1 MATSGGR
8 VSDLSRAH
16 DNVIARRSNRTS
28 EDVLSRP
35 ALKRPRGL
43 RRERVLNLRGDD
55 AEAAANLLR
64 LRVRSVKALSIYV
77 ALTALTLAVFALWPG
92 IDLTVAHVF
101 YREGS
106 FEGEGLP
113 AQLLRRFFSD
123 TPFVVLAAYAGLW
136 LARRKG
142 WSVRWAPS
150 GKAVIFLIATMIAG
164 PGLIVN
170 LGLKDHWHRP
180 RPYQTQDF
188 KGPNEFRPWYET
200 DGGCDKNCSFVSG
213 EASTGFWMV
222 APASLLPPP
231 VRGPAIVGAFVFGI
245 ATSILRMAFGGH
257 YLSDVI
263 LGGLVTLIVV
273 EIARKLIWPRG
284 MPPDEEAQVSDRQKQ
299 ARASRPSTARS

>member
-1 MATSGGR
+1 M
-8 VSDLSRAH
+8 
-16 DNVIARRSNRTS
+16 
-28 EDVLSRP
+28 
-35 ALKRPRGL
+35 
-43 RRERVLNLRGDD
+43 
-55 AEAAANLLR
+55 
-64 LRVRSVKALSIYV
+64 KALSVYV
-77 ALTALTLAVFALWPG
+77 ALTALTLAVFAIWPG
-92 IDLTVAHVF
+92 FDLTVAHVF
-101 YREGS
+101 YRDGS
-106 FEGEGLP
+106 FDGEGLP
-113 AQLLRRFFSD
+113 SQLMRRFFSD
-123 TPFVVLAAYAGLW
+123 TPFVVLAAYAALW

-200 DGGCDKNCSFVSG
+200 DGGCNKNCSFVSG

-231 VRGPAIVGAFVFGI
+231 VRGPAIVGAFAFGI

-284 MPPDEEAQVSDRQKQ
+284 MPPDEEAKAPGRPKRAGAS
-299 ARASRPSTARS
+299 RASTA